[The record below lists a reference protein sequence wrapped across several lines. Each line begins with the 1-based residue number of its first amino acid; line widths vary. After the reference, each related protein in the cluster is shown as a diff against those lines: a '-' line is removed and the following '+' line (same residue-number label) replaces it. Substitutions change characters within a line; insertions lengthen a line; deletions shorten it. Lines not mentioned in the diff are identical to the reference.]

1 MAVETSGRVGSIAL
15 RAGRAALGERVFE
28 HGLKN
33 AATILPAIDDLVRP
47 HGGPGAIATLC
58 VSVGPGSFTG
68 LRIATTLAKT
78 LAFATGCRIVAVPS
92 LPVLARNAPD
102 DATHVII
109 VLDAKRGQIFTAR
122 YERDGEDWI
131 EREPARLDTL
141 AAMLARAPRPVH
153 LIGEGIDYHRS
164 VIPSHPDIIV
174 TDPTR
179 WRARAEVVADLGLR
193 MATAGKFADPMRL
206 APLYIRLPE
215 AEEKRLVA
223 EGKIPPVV

>member
-1 MAVETSGRVGSIAL
+1 MAIRLPDNTLAQC
-15 RAGRAALGERVFE
+15 VFE

-33 AATILPAIDDLVRP
+33 AARILPAIDELVRP
-47 HGGPGAIATLC
+47 HGGPGAIDTVC

-78 LAFATGCRIVAVPS
+78 LAFATGCRVVAVPS

-102 DATHVII
+102 DARHVIV

-122 YERDGEDWI
+122 YERVDLQWV

-153 LIGEGIDYHRS
+153 LIGEGIDYHRAA
-164 VIPSHPDIIV
+164 IPLDADVIV
-174 TDPTR
+174 TNSSS
-179 WRARAEVVADLGLR
+179 WRARAEVVSEIGLA
-193 MATAGKFADPMRL
+193 MAAAGEFADPMRL
-206 APLYIRLPE
+206 APIYIRLPE